1 MTINQNS
8 INHSFPD
15 NAQGKVKCLP
25 IGTIPRHEKLIPLA
39 SYVDNL
45 HGNKCGM
52 VINLSNF
59 MDDDKYFCPLGCQ
72 IDKQIEEAIKQSI
85 DEGFLYLFF
94 CHNSDLHEI
103 AGIIDINMTN
113 YFDFDDA
120 NDCPEYSWVMNNAEL
135 KYYKNSTDCD
145 DQFGGVCDFIISA
158 SSQSSAPP
166 AMAKIMI
173 EAQKSKIDWLL
184 IHMGG

>member
-1 MTINQNS
+1 MTLNQKS
-8 INHSFPD
+8 ITHTFTDS
-15 NAQGKVKCLP
+15 AQGKVKCLP

-45 HGNKCGM
+45 HEKKCGM

-59 MDDDKYFCPLGCQ
+59 MNDDKYSCPLDCQ
-72 IDKQIEEAIKQSI
+72 IDKQIEEDIKSSI

-94 CHNSDLHEI
+94 RHSSDQQEDAI
-103 AGIIDINMTN
+103 VDINMTN

-120 NDCPEYSWVMNNAEL
+120 NDCPEYSWVMKNAEL
-135 KYYKNSTDCD
+135 KYYKNSADCK

-158 SSQSSAPP
+158 SSHLSAPP

-173 EAQKSKIDWLL
+173 DAKKSGINWLL
-184 IHMGG
+184 VHMGG